1 MVRRKLL
8 LGVFLFGG
16 AYYFWK
22 RPSKMEYLV
31 KSKAPVDPEKSG
43 LVLVSIPEDELPI
56 FSDRLAFIG
65 LVTVLYF
72 RDPNCPGVSILD
84 RNLIDFLKYRPDV
97 AVRQIALEPSRNGYL
112 KAIRG
117 YRLNIWTSPF
127 IVIFDKAGKVL
138 ASDNKLVSDGAELL
152 DAWIYKTLNEVQ
164 RP

>member
-56 FSDRLAFIG
+56 FSDRLAFRG

-152 DAWIYKTLNEVQ
+152 DAWIYKTLNEAQ

>member
-1 MVRRKLL
+1 LVSRRLL
-8 LGVFLFGG
+8 WGLFLFGS

-22 RPSKMEYLV
+22 RPSKIEYLV
-31 KSKAPVDPEKSG
+31 KSKTAVDPEKSG

-65 LVTVLYF
+65 IVTVLYF
-72 RDPNCPGVSILD
+72 RDPNCLGVSILD
-84 RNLIDFLKYRPDV
+84 KNLTDFLKYRPDV

-138 ASDNKLVSDGAELL
+138 ASDKKLVFDGAELL
-152 DAWIYKTLNEVQ
+152 DAWIYKTLNEAQ
-164 RP
+164 HP